1 MSLSGL
7 QEPLD
12 LLEQKDYTAAI
23 EALERTVAALPAHL
37 GAHVLLA
44 HAYEAQQRWGRAL
57 EAWAEV
63 QFLMPNSPI
72 AEAGKRRVLR
82 RIDGIK
88 DGDEPLPLAGFPDAD
103 AEPADPMAAD
113 APPEEEPQERDP
125 EDEDDGSSS
134 TEGASGL
141 TELRRQAEQEARQG
155 GARPGL
161 ADDDSSADP
170 PSSPEE
176 SATPEEQVEQFE
188 DEGDADDLDRLID
201 KLQSARI
208 DTEPDAAA
216 DAPPPSSEE
225 TGTEAPDE
233 DDSDEDDPGEVVS
246 ETLARI
252 HEGQGDYEKA
262 AYIYA
267 QLAEQEPD
275 QAEEFREKAAEMR
288 EKAND
293 MDETS

>member
-1 MSLSGL
+1 MSLSDL

-12 LLEQKDYTAAI
+12 LLEQKDYTAAV
-23 EALERTVAALPAHL
+23 EVLERKVAALPAHL

-57 EAWAEV
+57 EAWADA
-63 QFLMPNSPI
+63 QFLMPNSPT
-72 AEAGKRRVLR
+72 AETGKRRVLR
-82 RIDGIK
+82 RIEGIE
-88 DGDEPLPLAGFPDAD
+88 DGDEPLPLAEFPDPD
-103 AEPADPMAAD
+103 AQPADPATAD
-113 APPEEEPQERDP
+113 APPEEEPRERDP
-125 EDEDDGSSS
+125 EDEDDESSS

-141 TELRRQAEQEARQG
+141 TELRRQAEREARQG

-161 ADDDSSADP
+161 ADDVSSADP
-170 PSSPEE
+170 PSSPDE
-176 SATPEEQVEQFE
+176 SATPEEQIEQLE

-208 DTEPDAAA
+208 DTDPDAAA

-225 TGTEAPDE
+225 TGAEAP
-233 DDSDEDDPGEVVS
+233 DEDDPGEVVS

-252 HEGQGDYEKA
+252 HEGQGDYERA
-262 AYIYA
+262 AHIYA

-288 EKAND
+288 GKADD